1 MFVLMVFESE
11 HIIYFH
17 ETQREINDMYVCNA
31 DMPAVENGDVCS
43 SEKKCNQ
50 KDCLTGCA
58 ATFREAME
66 EVKEIILMCE
76 SGGMYHGV

>member
-1 MFVLMVFESE
+1 
-11 HIIYFH
+11 
-17 ETQREINDMYVCNA
+17 MYVCNA

-66 EVKEIILMCE
+66 EVCE
-76 SGGMYHGV
+76 LVLTCTLGGTYHSV